1 MLYEAGLSDVRNL
14 LQTLDTYMPPKHD
27 PLEIA
32 APSSESIQ
40 GPNISQL
47 LEVFPKLL
55 NLADQSLTEAETAI
69 QQDQSNLDS
78 DIDAVLGK
86 IQEIVKASEGD
97 EYIYR
102 GEREHY
108 DKICSSLYR
117 HYERDIDAEN
127 FEIQIAQAE
136 MVKEAMD
143 YTQERHKFAV
153 LTELQH
159 YGGKTNLID
168 FTTDYLIALFF
179 ACDGSH
185 DDDGRV
191 LLLKHTEEN
200 KSKYSIVRPQ
210 HPQNR
215 VIAQKSIFVQPPE
228 GFIVPNKVIKIPR
241 SLKKP
246 ILDYLGKHHD
256 ISTETIYNDL
266 HGFIRHQGLHES
278 AYTAFFK
285 GLTCANNDNFP
296 IAIRYYSEALRQ
308 NSQLPEV
315 YINRGAAFGETGRHD
330 SAIEDFC
337 AAIQLDGNSAEA
349 YHNRG
354 MGYRHTGDYC
364 RGINDHVKSLQLR
377 PGWSFAHYN
386 LGLVLFHVKDLGARQ
401 VTHDNSQGQR
411 REHCSSVS

>member
-1 MLYEAGLSDVRNL
+1 MHNNTNEINKLSKALVAAITWLDDARTWMKLAKQLKSVSPRRPNVERACTALAFQLTLNSLLVAEAKCPRDKDGIEKTHRRLKTETQSKIEEWIKDVGFDDSRNL

-117 HYERDIDAEN
+117 HYERDIDAKN

-136 MVKEAMD
+136 MVKEAMN
-143 YTQERHKFAV
+143 YTQERHKEAV

-256 ISTETIYNDL
+256 ISTKTIYNDL
-266 HGFIRHQGLHES
+266 HGFIKYQGLHES
-278 AYTAFFK
+278 AYVEFYK
-285 GLTCANNDNFP
+285 GVICQIGSNFEK
-296 IAIRYYSEALRQ
+296 AI
-308 NSQLPEV
+308 
-315 YINRGAAFGETGRHD
+315 
-330 SAIEDFC
+330 
-337 AAIQLDGNSAEA
+337 
-349 YHNRG
+349 
-354 MGYRHTGDYC
+354 
-364 RGINDHVKSLQLR
+364 
-377 PGWSFAHYN
+377 
-386 LGLVLFHVKDLGARQ
+386 VLLF
-401 VTHDNSQGQR
+401 
-411 REHCSSVS
+411 